1 MTARAE
7 TKPFAERELTLTRV
21 FDAPRALVFK
31 AWTEPQ
37 RLARWWGPK
46 GFTNPVCEMDVR
58 PGGAIRIVMRAPDGS
73 EYPMTGV
80 FREIVAPER
89 LVFTNVAVDKA
100 GKPLLEGLTTVSF
113 AEAGG
118 KTTLVLKTRAVAV
131 VAEAARFLDGME
143 EGWTQSL
150 ERLGEAVTAA
160 MTERTAA
167 HGSFVIERVFGAAPA
182 RVFRAFADSAA
193 KARWFYGP
201 EGWKEVV
208 RELDFR
214 VGGRERVRGAFANGN
229 VSTFDAFYHDIVPD
243 RRIVYAYD
251 MQINERHISVSLATV
266 ELVPAGA
273 GTRMIFTEQAVFL
286 DGYDDAGSRERGSQG
301 LIDKLEASLRS

>member
-1 MTARAE
+1 MAAKAE
-7 TKPFAERELTLTRV
+7 TKPFAERVLTLTRV

-58 PGGAIRIVMRAPDGS
+58 PGGALRIVMRAPGGS

-80 FREIVAPER
+80 FREIVPPER

-100 GKPLLEGLTTVSF
+100 GKPLLEGFTTVTF
-113 AEAGG
+113 AEEGG
-118 KTTLVLKTRAVAV
+118 KTTLVLKARAVAV
-131 VAEAARFLDGME
+131 VADAVRFLDGME
-143 EGWTQSL
+143 EGWAQSL
-150 ERLGEAVTAA
+150 ERLGNAVSATV
-160 MTERTAA
+160 A
-167 HGSFVIERVFGAAPA
+167 HGSFVIERVFEASPA
-182 RVFRAFADSAA
+182 RVFRAWADAGA

-214 VGGRERVRGAFANGN
+214 VGGRERVQGAFANGI
-229 VSTFDAFYHDIVPD
+229 VSAFDAIYHDIVPD

-251 MQINERHISVSLATV
+251 MRINERHISVSLATV
-266 ELVPAGA
+266 ELAPAGY
-273 GTRMIFTEQAVFL
+273 GTRMTFTEQGVFL

>member
-21 FDAPRALVFK
+21 FEAPRALVFK

-37 RLARWWGPK
+37 RLQRWWGPK

-80 FREIVAPER
+80 FREIVPPER
-89 LVFTNVAVDKA
+89 LVFTNIAVDKA
-100 GKPLLEGLTTVSF
+100 GKPLLEGLTAVTF

-118 KTTLVLKTRAVAV
+118 KTTLVLTTRAVAV
-131 VAEAARFLDGME
+131 VADAVRFLEGME
-143 EGWTQSL
+143 EGWMQSL
-150 ERLGEAVTAA
+150 ERLGDAVTA
-160 MTERTAA
+160 TAA
-167 HGSFVIERVFGAAPA
+167 HGSFVIERVFDAAPT
-182 RVFRAFADSAA
+182 RVFRAWADIGA

-214 VGGRERVRGAFANGN
+214 VGGRERLRGAFANGN
-229 VSTFDAFYHDIVPD
+229 VSTFDATYHDIVPD

-251 MQINERHISVSLATV
+251 MRINERHISVSLATV
-266 ELVPAGA
+266 ELAPAGA
-273 GTRMIFTEQAVFL
+273 GTRMLFTEQGVFL